1 MLSELMEKK
10 INKKHFRGFTKFGQ
24 EPIFLSNYGLVSL
37 RENQIDDF
45 DWWKQNR
52 GETQHG
58 KWPRYMLFSLFARKN
73 FQTRQDGELAK
84 WHSTIR
90 NLEVKKPT
98 FKIPFLRPYQVEGV
112 TRINQLHSL
121 GCHPLLADEMGLG
134 KTIQALATLSTK
146 ANKLSSSLVVCPAS
160 VVPVWIKEVKSFPKN
175 QDADS
180 QARK

>member
-1 MLSELMEKK
+1 
-10 INKKHFRGFTKFGQ
+10 
-24 EPIFLSNYGLVSL
+24 
-37 RENQIDDF
+37 
-45 DWWKQNR
+45 
-52 GETQHG
+52 
-58 KWPRYMLFSLFARKN
+58 MLFSLFARKN

-84 WHSTIR
+84 WQGTIR

-160 VVPVWIKEVKSFPKN
+160 VVPVWIKEVKSHFPKIKTQILRQEITFKILVLTRISGLRVTLN
-175 QDADS
+175 FEGTETFWKIENLIMQFLM
-180 QARK
+180 RHK